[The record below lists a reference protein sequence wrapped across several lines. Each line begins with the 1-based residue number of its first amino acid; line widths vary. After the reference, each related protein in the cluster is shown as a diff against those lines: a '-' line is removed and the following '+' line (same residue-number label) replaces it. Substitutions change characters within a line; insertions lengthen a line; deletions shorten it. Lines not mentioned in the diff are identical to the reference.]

1 MIIRSQDKRW
11 MANFDNILTIGLEVQ
26 RPKEGR
32 ILQEY
37 ETKIV
42 GYATNGYVDLAVYE
56 SEEKA
61 IKVLDMICEYYQE
74 CKMCESGRRQIAQVE
89 FVFQMPQ
96 DSEV

>member
-1 MIIRSQDKRW
+1 MIIRSQDKRTIEKFER
-11 MANFDNILTIGLEVQ
+11 AGVNSGCSTVYVNGLTFGA
-26 RPKEGR
+26 
-32 ILQEY
+32 Y
-37 ETKIV
+37 ST
-42 GYATNGYVDLAVYE
+42 
-56 SEEKA
+56 EEKA